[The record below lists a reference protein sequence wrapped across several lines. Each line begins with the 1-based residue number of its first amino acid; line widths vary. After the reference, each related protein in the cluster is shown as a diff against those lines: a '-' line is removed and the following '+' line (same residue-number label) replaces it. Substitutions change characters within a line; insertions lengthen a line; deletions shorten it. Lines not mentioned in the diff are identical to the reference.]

1 MTTIIKYK
9 NIVSILTLTLL
20 LSFTIHL
27 YPALANDLQPIP
39 GSNFEVGTLI
49 GITHITSDDV
59 DFDSS
64 ITLTHIPT
72 SFGYVGASPTSL
84 YFTWF
89 PSSHIAIGPEFSYG
103 RLTVTNT
110 YFGETESSSIT
121 SLYLGG
127 RVSVS
132 LLEHT
137 VSTPYIYGR
146 ASYTILDDEGDSEN
160 ITSSGIGI
168 GYRWRLGTS
177 FVLRTET
184 QFQLITIDDET
195 NNEFALIIGIG
206 TRFGK

>member
-1 MTTIIKYK
+1 M
-9 NIVSILTLTLL
+9 
-20 LSFTIHL
+20 

-49 GITHITSDDV
+49 GITHITPDEEDI
-59 DFDSS
+59 DSS

-72 SFGYVGASPTSL
+72 SFAYIGASPTSL
-84 YFTWF
+84 YFTWY

-103 RLTVTNT
+103 RMTVTDT
-110 YFGETESSSIT
+110 YFGETDSSSLT
-121 SLYLGG
+121 SVYLGG

-146 ASYTILDDEGDSEN
+146 VSYTILDDDGDSSDS
-160 ITSSGIGI
+160 ITGFGIGI

-177 FVLRTET
+177 FVLRTEA
-184 QFQLITIDDET
+184 QLQRITIDEET
-195 NNEFALIIGIG
+195 SNEYALIIGIG